1 MPIFGIW
8 ENGGNFEVRFSMLRQ
23 ILLVLLNQKWLFR
36 LSNKK
41 IDWETEFKF
50 SAASKFQKNFEKSW
64 RTNEKNFDEAK
75 SLTDSIN
82 GHLSLGVSENP
93 IFRRNYQILSLF
105 DEWLVTN

>member
-1 MPIFGIW
+1 M
-8 ENGGNFEVRFSMLRQ
+8 RFSMLRQ

-41 IDWETEFKF
+41 LIEKQNSNFLPPRNFRKF
-50 SAASKFQKNFEKSW
+50 FEKSS
-64 RTNEKNFDEAK
+64 RTNEKKFDEAK

-82 GHLSLGVSENP
+82 GHSSLGVSENP

-105 DEWLVTN
+105 YE